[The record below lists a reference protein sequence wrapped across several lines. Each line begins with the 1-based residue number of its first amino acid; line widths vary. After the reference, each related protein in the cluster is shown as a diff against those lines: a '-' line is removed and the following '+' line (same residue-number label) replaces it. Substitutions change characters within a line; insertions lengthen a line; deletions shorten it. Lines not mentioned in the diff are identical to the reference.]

1 MRLGVAAIGRPTF
14 DVPFAEEMVAG
25 ALASLGGL
33 DHDLVVHEGLALSPE
48 ESAVAADALRGAAVD
63 AVVVLLATFTDSTL
77 VEPFRAV
84 TDGPLVLW
92 SFPEDRTGGRLRL
105 NSLCGLNLAAYALEG
120 DVRGLYSAPG
130 PDGAAR
136 LDDVL
141 AARGGRAPA
150 TGAPIAPGGTSPLAG
165 RTVGVIG
172 DAPTGFGPCL
182 YDDDEVADL
191 LGMRV
196 DRIELGDLFE
206 DARGRDGSPI
216 GSAPEGIDELD
227 GGGVARSYALHR
239 SLRSLVD
246 ERGWSGLATRCWPEC
261 FTDYGSA
268 ACAAQGLLADDGIP
282 ACCEADVYGS
292 ITALLLQEVLDGPA
306 FVADLVH
313 LDAADD
319 TAVMWHC
326 GVAAPSL
333 AAGGVGATVHS
344 NRLQPLLHEFPLKP
358 GPVTLARLSRSPA
371 GHRLVVGEGE
381 MLDRPLP
388 FGGTAGVM
396 QMRRSV
402 GEVVDLMVAERLDHH
417 YGLAYGSAA
426 DALEAIAEG
435 AGLPVVRI

>member
-1 MRLGVAAIGRPTF
+1 MRVGVAAIGRPTF
-14 DVPFAEEMVAG
+14 DVPFAEEMVGAG
-25 ALASLGGL
+25 MAALGDLP
-33 DHDLVVHEGLALSPE
+33 HDLVVHRGLALSPE
-48 ESAVAADALRGAAVD
+48 DAAAAAEALTAAGVD
-63 AVVVLLATFTDSTL
+63 AAIVLLATFTDSTL

-84 TDGPLVLW
+84 TDGPLLLW
-92 SFPEDRTGGRLRL
+92 SVPEERTGGRLRL

-120 DVRGLYSAPG
+120 DVRGLYMAPG
-130 PDGAAR
+130 PDATAHVADLLG
-136 LDDVL
+136 
-141 AARGGRAPA
+141 APA
-150 TGAPIAPGGTSPLAG
+150 SDAAPTGAPITGRGTSPLSG

-172 DAPTGFGPCL
+172 DPPTGFGPCG
-182 YDDDEVADL
+182 YDDDEVAGL
-191 LGMRV
+191 LGMTV
-196 DRIELGDLFE
+196 DRVELDDLFD
-206 DARGRDGSPI
+206 DARGRNGAAV
-216 GSAPEGIDELD
+216 GAAPEGIGELD

-239 SLRSLVD
+239 SLRALVED
-246 ERGWSGLATRCWPEC
+246 RGWSGLATRCWPEC

-292 ITALLLQEVLDGPA
+292 ITALLLQEVLEGPA

-313 LDAADD
+313 LDAEDD

-333 AAGGVGATVHS
+333 AAGAVGATVHS
-344 NRLQPLLHEFPLKP
+344 NRLQPLLHEFALKP
-358 GPVTLARLSRSPA
+358 GPVTLARLSRSPS
-371 GHRLVVGEGE
+371 GHRLVIGEGE

-396 QMRRSV
+396 QMTRPV
-402 GEVVDLMVAERLDHH
+402 GEVVDLMVSERLDHH

-435 AGLPVVRI
+435 ADLPVVRI

>member
-1 MRLGVAAIGRPTF
+1 MRVGVAAIGRPTF
-14 DVPFAEEMVAG
+14 DVPFAESMVG
-25 ALASLGGL
+25 AALDALGSLS
-33 DHDLVVHEGLALSPE
+33 HDVVIQPGLALSPE
-48 ESAVAADALRGAAVD
+48 DAGAAADALTAAGVD
-63 AVVVLLATFTDSTL
+63 ATVVLLATFTDSTL
-77 VEPFRAV
+77 VEPVRAT

-92 SFPEDRTGGRLRL
+92 SFPEERTGGRLRL

-120 DVRGLYSAPG
+120 DVRGMYTTPG
-130 PDGAAR
+130 GGVAAR
-136 LDDVL
+136 LDEVL
-141 AARGGRAPA
+141 GAGAAAKGP
-150 TGAPIAPGGTSPLAG
+150 TGAPIAAGRNSPLAG

-172 DAPTGFGPCL
+172 DAPTGFGPCR
-182 YDDDEVADL
+182 YDDGEVADL
-191 LGMRV
+191 LGMTV
-196 DRIELGDLFE
+196 DRVELEDLFD
-206 DARGRDGSPI
+206 DARARDG
-216 GSAPEGIDELD
+216 APVGTPPVGIDDLD
-227 GGGVARSYALHR
+227 DGGVARSYALHR
-239 SLRSLVD
+239 SLRALVD

-292 ITALLLQEVLDGPA
+292 ITALLLQEVLEGPA

-333 AAGGVGATVHS
+333 AAGDVGATVHS
-344 NRLQPLLHEFPLKP
+344 NRLQPLLHEFALKP
-358 GPVTLARLSRSPA
+358 GPVTLARLSRSPN

-396 QMRRSV
+396 QMGRPV

-417 YGLAYGSAA
+417 YGLAYGIAA
-426 DALEAIAEG
+426 DELEAIAEG
-435 AGLPVVRI
+435 VGLPVVRI